1 MSAADVDHIRA
12 ILGAAQEPREIVGLG
27 KSNFE
32 RNRISQ
38 RAAERLLEII
48 GEAASRLSEGF
59 SARYPDLPLRQAK
72 DTRNFIAHQ
81 YDDVASRI
89 IWDTIAT
96 DIPDLAVQVYAAA
109 VDMDLFK
116 GQGDSRLTPEG
127 RSALLALVEND
138 EFGEYL
144 DDVCSDESD
153 PGQ

>member
-1 MSAADVDHIRA
+1 MSTADVDHIRA
-12 ILGAAQEPREIVGLG
+12 ILGAAQELRDIVGLG

-48 GEAASRLSEGF
+48 GEAANRMSEDF

-81 YDDVASRI
+81 YDDVAYRI

-96 DIPDLAVQVYAAA
+96 DIPDLAVQIYAAA
-109 VDMDLFK
+109 VNMDLLEDPNL
-116 GQGDSRLTPEG
+116 GQITSEDVVA
-127 RSALLALVEND
+127 ALEAERNRR
-138 EFGEYL
+138 
-144 DDVCSDESD
+144 
-153 PGQ
+153 